1 MGKIAFIFPGQGA
14 QSVGMGKDVYEHS
27 AVGKEVYD
35 RFDAIIGRK
44 LTNVCF
50 NGPEEDLKQT
60 INTQPAILATSLA
73 LLEALKEK
81 TDITPDF
88 VAGHSLGEY
97 GALYTAGVLS
107 LDDTIKA
114 IAKRAEL
121 MSQAK
126 SGSMAAV
133 LGLSQD
139 VLEEIISGV
148 DGVVSIANYNTPEQ
162 LVITGEEQA
171 VAEVSKLASE
181 KGAKRVIPLA
191 VSGAFHSA
199 LMKPAGEEFASFVK
213 DLKFND
219 ASIPVVTNVDAK
231 ETTKGSDF
239 EEKMPRQIYSSVYWT
254 QIIQH
259 MMSQGVDTMI
269 EIGPGS
275 VLMGLN
281 RKISRDI
288 KTYSVSNLEAVEKT
302 IHTPYSDELY

>member
-14 QSVGMGKDVYEHS
+14 QSVGMGKDVYENTS
-27 AVGKEVYD
+27 SGKSVYD
-35 RFDAIIGRK
+35 RFDEIIGRK
-44 LTNVCF
+44 LTDVCF

-60 INTQPAILATSLA
+60 VNTQPAILATSIA
-73 LLEALKEK
+73 LLEVLKEK
-81 TDITPDF
+81 SDIKPDY

-107 LDDTIKA
+107 LDDTAKA

-121 MSQAK
+121 MSHAK

-162 LVITGEEQA
+162 LVITGEESS

-199 LMKPAGEEFASFVK
+199 LMKPAGEEFAQFVK
-213 DLKFND
+213 ELKFND
-219 ASIPVVTNVDAK
+219 ASIPVVTNVDAQQ
-231 ETTKGSDF
+231 TTKGSDF

-254 QIIQH
+254 QIIQY
-259 MMSQGVDTMI
+259 MMSQGVDTMV

-288 KTYSVSNLEAVEKT
+288 KTYSVSNLESLEKT
-302 IHTPYSDELY
+302 INELTLRV

>member
-199 LMKPAGEEFASFVK
+199 LMKPAGEEFALFVK

-231 ETTKGSDF
+231 ETKKGSDF

-302 IHTPYSDELY
+302 VNELTLRV

>member
-199 LMKPAGEEFASFVK
+199 LMKPAGEEFALFVK

-288 KTYSVSNLEAVEKT
+288 KTYSVSNLEAIEKT
-302 IHTPYSDELY
+302 VNELTLRV

>member
-191 VSGAFHSA
+191 VSGAFHST
-199 LMKPAGEEFASFVK
+199 LMKPAGEEFALFVK

-302 IHTPYSDELY
+302 VNELTLRV

>member
-302 IHTPYSDELY
+302 VNELTLRV

>member
-1 MGKIAFIFPGQGA
+1 MSKIAFIFPGQGA
-14 QSVGMGKDVYEHS
+14 QSVGMGKDIYENS
-27 AVGKEVYD
+27 SVAKKVYD
-35 RFDAIIGRK
+35 RFDEIIGRK
-44 LTNVCF
+44 LTDICF
-50 NGPEEDLKQT
+50 EGPEDSLKQT
-60 INTQPAILATSLA
+60 INTQPAILATSIA
-73 LLEALKEK
+73 LLEVLKEK
-81 TDITPDF
+81 LDIKPDY

-97 GALYTAGVLS
+97 GALYTADVLS

-121 MSQAK
+121 MSHAK

-133 LGLSQD
+133 LGLSQNL
-139 VLEEIISGV
+139 LEEIISTV

-162 LVITGEEQA
+162 LVITGEEDA
-171 VAEVSKLASE
+171 VSKVSSLASE

-199 LMKPAGEEFASFVK
+199 LMKPAGEEFAQFVK
-213 DLKFND
+213 ELKFND
-219 ASIPVVTNVDAK
+219 ASIPVVTNVDAE
-231 ETTKGSDF
+231 ETTQGSDF

-259 MMSQGVDTMI
+259 MISQGVDTMI

-288 KTYSVSNLEAVEKT
+288 KTYNVSNSEAIEKVVN
-302 IHTPYSDELY
+302 ELSAKV

>member
-199 LMKPAGEEFASFVK
+199 LMKPAGEKFALFVK

-302 IHTPYSDELY
+302 VNELTLRV

>member
-35 RFDAIIGRK
+35 RFDEIIGRK

-73 LLEALKEK
+73 LLEVLKEK

-121 MSQAK
+121 MSLAK

-181 KGAKRVIPLA
+181 KGAKGVIPLA

-199 LMKPAGEEFASFVK
+199 L
-213 DLKFND
+213 
-219 ASIPVVTNVDAK
+219 
-231 ETTKGSDF
+231 
-239 EEKMPRQIYSSVYWT
+239 
-254 QIIQH
+254 
-259 MMSQGVDTMI
+259 
-269 EIGPGS
+269 
-275 VLMGLN
+275 
-281 RKISRDI
+281 
-288 KTYSVSNLEAVEKT
+288 
-302 IHTPYSDELY
+302 

>member
-73 LLEALKEK
+73 LLEALKER

-199 LMKPAGEEFASFVK
+199 LMKPAGEEFALFVK

-231 ETTKGSDF
+231 ETKKGSDF

-288 KTYSVSNLEAVEKT
+288 KTYSVSNLEAIEKT
-302 IHTPYSDELY
+302 VNELTLRV

>member
-73 LLEALKEK
+73 LLEALKER

-199 LMKPAGEEFASFVK
+199 LMKPAGEEFALFVK

-302 IHTPYSDELY
+302 VNELTLRV

>member
-73 LLEALKEK
+73 LLEALKER

-199 LMKPAGEEFASFVK
+199 LMKPAGEEFALFVK

-231 ETTKGSDF
+231 ETKKGSDF

-302 IHTPYSDELY
+302 VNELTLRV

>member
-121 MSQAK
+121 MSLAK

-139 VLEEIISGV
+139 VLEETISGV

-199 LMKPAGEEFASFVK
+199 LMKPAGEEFALFVK

-302 IHTPYSDELY
+302 VNELTLRV

>member
-73 LLEALKEK
+73 LLEALKER

-199 LMKPAGEEFASFVK
+199 LMKPAGEEFALFVK

-288 KTYSVSNLEAVEKT
+288 KTYSVSNLEAIEKT
-302 IHTPYSDELY
+302 VNELTLRV

>member
-171 VAEVSKLASE
+171 VAEVSMLASE

-199 LMKPAGEEFASFVK
+199 LMKPAGEEFALFVK

-302 IHTPYSDELY
+302 VNELTLRV

>member
-35 RFDAIIGRK
+35 RFDEIIGRK

-73 LLEALKEK
+73 LLEVLKEK

-121 MSQAK
+121 MSLAK

-199 LMKPAGEEFASFVK
+199 LMKPAGEEFALFVK

-219 ASIPVVTNVDAK
+219 ASIPVVTNVDAH
-231 ETTKGSDF
+231 ETIKGSEF

-288 KTYSVSNLEAVEKT
+288 KTYSVSNLEAAEKT
-302 IHTPYSDELY
+302 VNELTLRV

>member
-14 QSVGMGKDVYEHS
+14 QSVGMCKDVYEHS

-199 LMKPAGEEFASFVK
+199 LMKPAGEEFALFVK

-302 IHTPYSDELY
+302 VNELTLRV

>member
-14 QSVGMGKDVYEHS
+14 QSVGMGKDVYEQS
-27 AVGKEVYD
+27 SVGKKIYD
-35 RFDAIIGRK
+35 RFDEVIGRK
-44 LTNVCF
+44 LTDICF

-81 TDITPDF
+81 IDITPDF

-97 GALYTAGVLS
+97 GALYTSGVLS

-121 MSQAK
+121 MSLAK

-139 VLEEIISGV
+139 ILEEIISKV

-162 LVITGEEQA
+162 LVITGEESA
-171 VAEVSKLASE
+171 VAEVSSLASE
-181 KGAKRVIPLA
+181 KGAKRVVPLA

-199 LMKPAGEEFASFVK
+199 LMKPAGEEFALFVK
-213 DLKFND
+213 NLKFND
-219 ASIPVVTNVDAK
+219 ASIPVVTNVDAAG
-231 ETTKGSDF
+231 TTKGSDF
-239 EEKMPRQIYSSVYWT
+239 EKKMPRQIYSSVYWT
-254 QIIQH
+254 QIIQY
-259 MMSQGVDTMI
+259 MMNQGVDTMI

-288 KTYSVSNLEAVEKT
+288 KTYNVSNLDAIEKVAN
-302 IHTPYSDELY
+302 ELTLRV

>member
-35 RFDAIIGRK
+35 RFDEIIGRK

-73 LLEALKEK
+73 LLEVLKEK

-199 LMKPAGEEFASFVK
+199 LMKPAGEEFALFVK

-302 IHTPYSDELY
+302 VNELTLRV

>member
-199 LMKPAGEEFASFVK
+199 LMTPAGEEFALFVK

-302 IHTPYSDELY
+302 VNELTLRV

>member
-199 LMKPAGEEFASFVK
+199 LMKPAGEEFALFVK

-288 KTYSVSNLEAVEKT
+288 KTYSVSNLEAVEKN
-302 IHTPYSDELY
+302 SE

>member
-213 DLKFND
+213 TLKFND

-302 IHTPYSDELY
+302 VNELTLRV

>member
-14 QSVGMGKDVYEHS
+14 QSVGMGKDIYENSS
-27 AVGKEVYD
+27 AAKKVYD
-35 RFDAIIGRK
+35 RFDEIIGKK
-44 LTNVCF
+44 LSDVCF
-50 NGPEEDLKQT
+50 SGPEDALKQT

-73 LLEALKEK
+73 LLEVLKEK
-81 TDITPDF
+81 LDINPDY

-97 GALYTAGVLS
+97 GALYSAGVLS

-121 MSQAK
+121 MSHAK

-139 VLEEIISGV
+139 VLEEIISTV
-148 DGVVSIANYNTPEQ
+148 EGVVSIANYNTPEQ
-162 LVITGEEQA
+162 LVITGEEEA
-171 VAEVSKLASE
+171 VAKVSALASQ
-181 KGAKRVIPLA
+181 KGAKRVVPLA

-199 LMKPAGEEFASFVK
+199 LMKPAGEEFAQFVK
-213 DLKFND
+213 ELTFND

-239 EEKMPRQIYSSVYWT
+239 EEKMPKQIYSSVYWT
-254 QIIQH
+254 QIIQY

-288 KTYSVSNLEAVEKT
+288 KTYNVSNSESLDKVVN
-302 IHTPYSDELY
+302 ELTAKV

>member
-181 KGAKRVIPLA
+181 KGAKR
-191 VSGAFHSA
+191 
-199 LMKPAGEEFASFVK
+199 AG
-213 DLKFND
+213 
-219 ASIPVVTNVDAK
+219 K
-231 ETTKGSDF
+231 E
-239 EEKMPRQIYSSVYWT
+239 
-254 QIIQH
+254 
-259 MMSQGVDTMI
+259 
-269 EIGPGS
+269 
-275 VLMGLN
+275 MGEN
-281 RKISRDI
+281 
-288 KTYSVSNLEAVEKT
+288 
-302 IHTPYSDELY
+302 

>member
-199 LMKPAGEEFASFVK
+199 LMKPAGEEFALFVK

-302 IHTPYSDELY
+302 VNELTLRV

>member
-199 LMKPAGEEFASFVK
+199 LMKPAGEEFALFVK
-213 DLKFND
+213 DLKIND

-302 IHTPYSDELY
+302 VNELTLRV

>member
-121 MSQAK
+121 MSQEK

-199 LMKPAGEEFASFVK
+199 LMKPAGEEFALFVK

-288 KTYSVSNLEAVEKT
+288 KTYSVSNLEAIEKT
-302 IHTPYSDELY
+302 VNELTLRV

>member
-1 MGKIAFIFPGQGA
+1 MTKKIAFLFPGQGA

-199 LMKPAGEEFASFVK
+199 LMKPAGEEFALFVK

-302 IHTPYSDELY
+302 VNELTLRV